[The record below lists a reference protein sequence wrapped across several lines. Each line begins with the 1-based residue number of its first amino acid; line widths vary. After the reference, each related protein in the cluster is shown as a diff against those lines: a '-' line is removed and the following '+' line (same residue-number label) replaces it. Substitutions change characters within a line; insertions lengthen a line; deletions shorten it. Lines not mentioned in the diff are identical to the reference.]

1 MEPII
6 SPWLIYFIGV
16 SDSIVRASG
25 MVAFIS
31 ALILVVVLGFYM
43 YHEIESSYTTGRE
56 KEMNVKLS
64 SLSGRAS
71 KFLGI
76 VFAVSF
82 FASVFTPDKNTLI
95 SMVVANIVTVDNI
108 QGANE
113 FVKTN
118 VQDYI
123 NMLTDAIN
131 KVK

>member
-6 SPWLIYFIGV
+6 SPWLIYLAGIVNPLKSALGLIAFVGFIACFVLGCFYYIEGPCDGCGEEHNRKAEIKQAGALKLMKVVAPITVV
-16 SDSIVRASG
+16 SFLVQ
-25 MVAFIS
+25 AFI
-31 ALILVVVLGFYM
+31 
-43 YHEIESSYTTGRE
+43 
-56 KEMNVKLS
+56 
-64 SLSGRAS
+64 
-71 KFLGI
+71 
-76 VFAVSF
+76 
-82 FASVFTPDKNTLI
+82 PDKDTLI
-95 SMVVANIVTVDNI
+95 AMTVANIVTVDNI

>member
-6 SPWLIYFIGV
+6 SPWLIYLAGIVNPLKFALGLIAFLGFIACFIFVGYYYIESPCDECGDEYNRKAEAKQKGALKV
-16 SDSIVRASG
+16 IKIIASITVISFL
-25 MVAFIS
+25 VQAFI
-31 ALILVVVLGFYM
+31 
-43 YHEIESSYTTGRE
+43 
-56 KEMNVKLS
+56 
-64 SLSGRAS
+64 
-71 KFLGI
+71 
-76 VFAVSF
+76 
-82 FASVFTPDKNTLI
+82 PDKDTLI
-95 SMVVANIVTVDNI
+95 AIAVANIITVDNI

>member
-6 SPWLIYFIGV
+6 SPWLIYLAGIVNPLKFTLGLIAFLGFIACFIFGGYYYIESPCDGYGDEYNRKAEAKQKGALKV
-16 SDSIVRASG
+16 IKIIVPITVISFL
-25 MVAFIS
+25 VQAFI
-31 ALILVVVLGFYM
+31 
-43 YHEIESSYTTGRE
+43 
-56 KEMNVKLS
+56 
-64 SLSGRAS
+64 
-71 KFLGI
+71 
-76 VFAVSF
+76 
-82 FASVFTPDKNTLI
+82 PDKDTLI
-95 SMVVANIVTVDNI
+95 AIAVANIITVDNI

>member
-6 SPWLIYFIGV
+6 SPWLIYLAGIVNPLKFSLGVISFIGFIACFIIGGYYYVNTPCDGCGDAYNQKAEAKQKGALKLMKIVVPVTFV
-16 SDSIVRASG
+16 SFLIQ
-25 MVAFIS
+25 AFIPS
-31 ALILVVVLGFYM
+31 
-43 YHEIESSYTTGRE
+43 R
-56 KEMNVKLS
+56 
-64 SLSGRAS
+64 
-71 KFLGI
+71 
-76 VFAVSF
+76 
-82 FASVFTPDKNTLI
+82 DTLI
-95 SMVVANIVTVDNI
+95 AMAVANIVTVDNI

>member
-6 SPWLIYFIGV
+6 SPWLIYLAGIVNPLKFTLGLIAFLGFIACFVLGCFYYIEGPCDGCREEHNRKAEAKQKGALKV
-16 SDSIVRASG
+16 IKIIVPVTVISFL
-25 MVAFIS
+25 VQAFI
-31 ALILVVVLGFYM
+31 
-43 YHEIESSYTTGRE
+43 
-56 KEMNVKLS
+56 
-64 SLSGRAS
+64 
-71 KFLGI
+71 
-76 VFAVSF
+76 
-82 FASVFTPDKNTLI
+82 PDKDTLI
-95 SMVVANIVTVDNI
+95 AMTVANIVTVDNI

>member
-6 SPWLIYFIGV
+6 SPWLIYLAGIVNPLKSSLGLIAFLGFISLFIVGGFYYVEQPFDGCSDEYNRKQESKQRGAIKLLKIIAPITFV
-16 SDSIVRASG
+16 SFLLQ
-25 MVAFIS
+25 AFI
-31 ALILVVVLGFYM
+31 
-43 YHEIESSYTTGRE
+43 
-56 KEMNVKLS
+56 
-64 SLSGRAS
+64 
-71 KFLGI
+71 
-76 VFAVSF
+76 
-82 FASVFTPDKNTLI
+82 PDKDTLI
-95 SMVVANIVTVDNI
+95 AMAIANIVTVDNI

>member
-6 SPWLIYFIGV
+6 SPWFIYLAGIVNPLKFSLGLIAFIGFIACFIIGCFYYIEAPCDGCSEEHNRKAEIKQRGALKFMKVIAPITLV
-16 SDSIVRASG
+16 SFLVQ
-25 MVAFIS
+25 AFI
-31 ALILVVVLGFYM
+31 
-43 YHEIESSYTTGRE
+43 
-56 KEMNVKLS
+56 
-64 SLSGRAS
+64 
-71 KFLGI
+71 
-76 VFAVSF
+76 
-82 FASVFTPDKNTLI
+82 PDKETLI
-95 SMVVANIVTVDNI
+95 AMAVANIVTVDNI

>member
-6 SPWLIYFIGV
+6 NPWLIYLAGIVNPLKFALGLIAFLGFIACFIFGGYYYIEAPCDGCGSEYNSKAEAKQKGALKV
-16 SDSIVRASG
+16 IKIIVPITVISFLTQ
-25 MVAFIS
+25 AFI
-31 ALILVVVLGFYM
+31 
-43 YHEIESSYTTGRE
+43 
-56 KEMNVKLS
+56 
-64 SLSGRAS
+64 
-71 KFLGI
+71 
-76 VFAVSF
+76 
-82 FASVFTPDKNTLI
+82 PDKDTLI
-95 SMVVANIVTVDNI
+95 AIAVANIITVDNI

>member
-6 SPWLIYFIGV
+6 SPWLIYLAGIVNPLKFALGLIAFLGFIACFIFGGYYYIEQPCDGCGDEYNRKAEAKQKGALKV
-16 SDSIVRASG
+16 IKIIAPITVISFLVQ
-25 MVAFIS
+25 AFI
-31 ALILVVVLGFYM
+31 
-43 YHEIESSYTTGRE
+43 
-56 KEMNVKLS
+56 
-64 SLSGRAS
+64 
-71 KFLGI
+71 
-76 VFAVSF
+76 
-82 FASVFTPDKNTLI
+82 PDKDTLI
-95 SMVVANIVTVDNI
+95 AIAVANIVTVDNI